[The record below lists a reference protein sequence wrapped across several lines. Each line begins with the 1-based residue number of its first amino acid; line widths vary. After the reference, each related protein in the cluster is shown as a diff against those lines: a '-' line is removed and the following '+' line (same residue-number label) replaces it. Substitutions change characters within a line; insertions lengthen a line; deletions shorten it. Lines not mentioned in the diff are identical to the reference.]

1 MLKRISGA
9 SLLALAACATTTTAA
24 VTGAPIA
31 PLAASSQVTPES
43 LAAFNSICSAEARAS
58 GAAPDL
64 KLSSGMGTGGFKVDS
79 ASQQAQDWFNFGLA
93 LSHSFYHEDAKVA
106 MKKAVE
112 ADPDCSLCAWGLAWS
127 QGPTLN
133 YGINDQQRLDALGTA
148 EKARSL
154 AKDDK
159 ARRLAE
165 AMVARYAAAA
175 AAVKGP
181 NSVLGAPRA
190 GQGATEP
197 AFGKTFARIAED
209 YPGDTELSVLAAH
222 SLLIPV
228 RGDNMSGLAPA
239 LAILEKVLQS
249 HPDDTGAIHYYI
261 HATEF
266 DDRAEDAIGYAD
278 KLGKLAP
285 AASHLVHMPAHTF
298 FHAGRYHDAAV
309 VNARAIGAD
318 MSWLKTG
325 GKSPGAGLP
334 MYYAHNL
341 TFGLA
346 GAMMSGDAAL
356 ALKYADHA
364 DVAYPQSMT
373 VAQRSGVA
381 PRSYV
386 ALARHAPDR
395 MLAVAPVADNIRFGV
410 YRAYGR
416 GEAYLTK
423 GDIAGA
429 RLEREAL
436 DKVQGAKSDPE
447 AIVARSVL
455 SGRIAMASGDGR
467 SAARFFEAGA
477 KSQDKLMQG
486 FMDPPRWWY
495 PVRRSVAAAWL
506 KAGDYK
512 KAESEAT
519 KSLASWKN
527 DPLALW
533 VLGKAQLAQ
542 GRLGEGEATM
552 SKARELW
559 LGDFDS
565 ITVEAI

>member
-43 LAAFNSICSAEARAS
+43 LAAFNSICSAEAKAS

-64 KLSSGMGTGGFKVDS
+64 KLSPGMGTGGFKVDS
-79 ASQQAQDWFNFGLA
+79 ASKAAQDWFNFGLA
-93 LSHSFYHEDAKVA
+93 LSHAFYHEDAKVA
-106 MKKAVE
+106 MKKAAE

-127 QGPTLN
+127 KGPTLN
-133 YGINDQQRLDALGTA
+133 YGINDQQRIEALGAA
-148 EKARSL
+148 EKAKSL

-165 AMVARYAAAA
+165 AMVARYAAP
-175 AAVKGP
+175 AVKGL
-181 NSVLGAPRA
+181 NRALGAPRA

-197 AFGKTFARIAED
+197 AFGKTLAKIAED
-209 YPGDTELSVLAAH
+209 YPDDTELSVLAAH
-222 SLLIPV
+222 ALLIPV
-228 RGDNMSGLAPA
+228 RGDNLSGLKPA
-239 LAILEKVLQS
+239 LAILETVLKN
-249 HPDDTGAIHYYI
+249 HPNDTGAIHYFI

-266 DDRAEDAIGYAD
+266 ADRAEDAIGYAD

-309 VNARAIGAD
+309 VNAKAIGAD

-325 GKSPGAGLP
+325 GKPPGSALP

-341 TFGLA
+341 TFGLE
-346 GAMMSGDAAL
+346 GALMSGDAKL

-364 DVAYPQSMT
+364 DVAYPQSMA
-373 VAQRSGVA
+373 VAQRSGVT
-381 PRSYV
+381 PRTYV

-395 MLAVAPVADNIRFGV
+395 MLAVAPVAGNIRFGV

-416 GEAYLTK
+416 GEAFLSK
-423 GDIAGA
+423 GDIAAA
-429 RLEREAL
+429 RIERVAL
-436 DKVQGAKSDPE
+436 DKVHGAKSDPE

-455 SGRIAMASGDGR
+455 SGRIAMAAGDGR

-477 KSQDKLMQG
+477 RSQDKLLQG

-506 KAGDYK
+506 QAGDYR
-512 KAESEAT
+512 KAEAEAT

-542 GRLGEGEATM
+542 GHTGAGEATM
-552 SKARELW
+552 AKARELW